1 MLATHYTLHQDYGM
15 SHPQSSY
22 EARRVS
28 VNLPRVNNRARHSF
42 HSVSVGGR
50 ILSDVKYTNCYTSN
64 NADIITNHSSGYK
77 PQTLKT
83 HDSVLSKHPHHPQK

>member
-42 HSVSVGGR
+42 HSVRWRENIVR
-50 ILSDVKYTNCYTSN
+50 RKVYKLLYQQQCRY
-64 NADIITNHSSGYK
+64 NHKS
-77 PQTLKT
+77 LFR
-83 HDSVLSKHPHHPQK
+83 V